1 MIDIKLFRLNQ
12 QVASVADLEKT
23 KSLIQLSFVS
33 K

>member
-12 QVASVADLEKT
+12 QVASVADLEKA